1 MRTPS
6 WRALARA
13 AILLLLAAL
22 TVLAS
27 AAVPPGV
34 TVMQDVAYGLAK
46 LQAMD
51 VYLPPQPKA
60 APIILMVHGGA
71 WAFGDK
77 ANAQVYENK
86 VARWVPRGFIFASIN
101 YPMVPDSDPVQ
112 QADDVAR
119 AIAAVQR
126 AAPSWGGDPARLI
139 LMGHSAGAHLVTLL
153 NADPSRA
160 AKLGAGPW
168 LGTVSLDSGAL
179 DVPDIMQHPHMR
191 FYDTAFGSD
200 PTLWQAASP
209 IHHLTRDGPP
219 WLGVC
224 NARRPASC
232 GPNEEYAAKARSLGL
247 RAEILGEA
255 LRHSEINSELGQP
268 GAYTDAVE
276 AFIASLDPAVK
287 QLLGR

>member
-1 MRTPS
+1 MKTPS
-6 WRALARA
+6 WHTLARA
-13 AILLLLAAL
+13 AILLLCALAVPAH
-22 TVLAS
+22 

-34 TVMQDVAYGLAK
+34 TVMHDIAYGPAT
-46 LQAMD
+46 LQTMD
-51 VYLPPQPKA
+51 VYLPPQPKT

-77 ANAQVYENK
+77 ANDQVYENK
-86 VARWVPRGFIFASIN
+86 VARWVPRGFIFVSVN
-101 YPMVPDSDPVQ
+101 YPMVPDSNPEQ
-112 QADDVAR
+112 QADDAAR

-126 AAPSWGGDPARLI
+126 AAPGWGGDPARLI

-160 AKLGAGPW
+160 ARLGAGPW

-179 DVPDIMQHPHMR
+179 DVPGIMQHPHMR
-191 FYDTAFGSD
+191 FYDTAFGRD
-200 PTLWQAASP
+200 PGLWQAASP

-224 NARRPASC
+224 NSMRSASC
-232 GPNEEYAAKARSLGL
+232 GPNEEYAAKARALGL
-247 RAEILGEA
+247 RVEILGEP
-255 LRHSEINSELGQP
+255 LRHSEINRELGQP

-276 AFIASLDPAVK
+276 DFMASLDPTVK

>member
-6 WRALARA
+6 WRALRRVTV
-13 AILLLLAAL
+13 LLLCGFAAP
-22 TVLAS
+22 AS
-27 AAVPPGV
+27 AATPSGITIV
-34 TVMQDVAYGLAK
+34 QDVAYGPGK

-51 VYLPPQPKA
+51 VYLPPRPKA

-77 ANAQVYENK
+77 TNAQVYENK
-86 VARWVPRGFIFASIN
+86 VARWVPRGFIFVSIN
-101 YPMVPDSDPVQ
+101 YPMVPESDPAQ
-112 QADDVAR
+112 QAGDVAR

-126 AAPSWGGDPARLI
+126 AAPRWGGDPARLI

-160 AKLGAGPW
+160 ANLGAGPW

-200 PTLWQAASP
+200 PALWQAASP

-224 NARRPASC
+224 NAMRRASC

-247 RAEILGEA
+247 RAEILGEK

-276 AFIASLDPAVK
+276 DFMASLDPAVK

>member
-1 MRTPS
+1 MSMPP
-6 WRALARA
+6 WRAFACTI
-13 AILLLLAAL
+13 ILLLCGFAVPAG
-22 TVLAS
+22 

-34 TVMQDVAYGLAK
+34 RVLHDIAYGPAT

-51 VYLPPQPKA
+51 VYLPPQTKA

-77 ANAQVYENK
+77 ANGQVYENK
-86 VARWVPRGFIFASIN
+86 VARWVPRGFIFVSVN
-101 YPMVPDSDPVQ
+101 YPMVPDSDPVR

-119 AIAAVQR
+119 AIAAVQQ
-126 AAPSWGGDPARLI
+126 AAPGWGGDPARLI

-160 AKLGAGPW
+160 ARLGAGPW
-168 LGTVSLDSGAL
+168 LGTISLDSGAL

-200 PTLWQAASP
+200 PALWRAASP
-209 IHHLTRDGPP
+209 IDHLTRDGPP

-232 GPNEEYAAKARSLGL
+232 GPNEAYAAKARSLGL
-247 RAEILGEA
+247 HVEILGEQ
-255 LRHSEINSELGQP
+255 LHHSEINSELGKP
-268 GAYTDAVE
+268 GAYTNAVE
-276 AFIASLDPAVK
+276 DFMASLDPTVK
-287 QLLGR
+287 QLLGQ